1 MNICWEISTIC
12 KRVTIILIMSNI
24 VHYLCI
30 FDILAML
37 IFLIIQPESPFL
49 QDVCEVCPEK
59 LPNYEQKIKSFFEE
73 HLHTDEE
80 IRFCAAGSGTN

>member
-1 MNICWEISTIC
+1 
-12 KRVTIILIMSNI
+12 VT
-24 VHYLCI
+24 
-30 FDILAML
+30 
-37 IFLIIQPESPFL
+37 PFL

>member
-30 FDILAML
+30 FDILAMFM
-37 IFLIIQPESPFL
+37 FLIMQPESPFL
-49 QDVCEVCPEK
+49 KDVCEVCLEK
-59 LPNYEQKIKSFFEE
+59 LPNYKSKASSNSIFTLMRRSSFVLLE
-73 HLHTDEE
+73 
-80 IRFCAAGSGTN
+80 AV